1 MNILEKGKVT
11 ALYSGYSETEG
22 SSWVGNLCCFS
33 VDREHL
39 PIVVN
44 GRRFL
49 IEFIIPDHLLDKTVK
64 PRVFDLDINKQFLLR
79 RDHREINIYLLGEG
93 NFMDRTVT
101 DKKLFELNEDSS
113 LFLKTLRYALGKY
126 VSINPSTTQFIFF
139 AQGKYSEFIMNA
151 LKVFE
156 EELSECYRIRII
168 SELQG
173 PYYGFELDILSITA

>member
-1 MNILEKGKVT
+1 MNILEQGKVA
-11 ALYSGYSETEG
+11 ALYSAYSETEG

-33 VDREHL
+33 SDREHL
-39 PIVVN
+39 PIIVN

-49 IEFIIPDHLLDKTVK
+49 IEFVIPDHLLDKTVK

-93 NFMDRTVT
+93 NFMDRTTT
-101 DKKLFELNEDSS
+101 DKKLFELNEDST
-113 LFLKTLRYALGKY
+113 LFIKTLRHALGKY
-126 VSINPSTTQFIFF
+126 VAINPSTTQFIFF

-151 LKVFE
+151 LKAVE
-156 EELSECYRIRII
+156 DELSKRYRVRII

-173 PYYGFELDILSITA
+173 PYYGFELDIISITA